1 MINSNNDEVHSIG
14 EKEGRLE
21 DSFKFQKSP
30 TKDMFLIEEPLDGL
44 VLEKI
49 MGPNI
54 GIESFPSNIYLVT
67 KELEEP
73 DVETQPCMEEN
84 T

>member
-1 MINSNNDEVHSIG
+1 
-14 EKEGRLE
+14 
-21 DSFKFQKSP
+21 
-30 TKDMFLIEEPLDGL
+30 MFLIEDPLDGL

-49 MGPNI
+49 IGPNI

-73 DVETQPCMEEN
+73 NVETQPRMEEN